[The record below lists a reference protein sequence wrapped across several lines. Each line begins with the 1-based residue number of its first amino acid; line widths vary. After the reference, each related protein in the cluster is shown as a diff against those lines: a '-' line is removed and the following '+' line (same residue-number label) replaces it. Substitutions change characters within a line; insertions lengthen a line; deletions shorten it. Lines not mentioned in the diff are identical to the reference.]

1 MFLNF
6 GNQSKRSI
14 INLQEEAYSMSI
26 RLEKVFAR
34 YSGTTILHNVD
45 LNLNGRD
52 IILGPNGSGKTTL
65 FRTILGVN
73 VHSEG
78 RIEIDG
84 VDVKK
89 IKGTAGILA
98 TNLDE
103 VYDLLRIPIRD
114 VAKLYLELGKGD
126 FSRFLSMV
134 EEFEA
139 FNALNKRLDELSAG
153 QRRIVC
159 NLIALAMN
167 TKYVLLDEPFEN
179 MDPAR
184 RVKMARII
192 MDWDCGIVMNTHATW
207 LLDKFSDWQ
216 AHLMFHGKAYGP
228 MKVNDLLDA
237 RIVEGQRENALNFK
251 IRERSFSLV
260 SGKQGIRLT
269 EMESLDRLFE
279 VGL

>member
-1 MFLNF
+1 
-6 GNQSKRSI
+6 
-14 INLQEEAYSMSI
+14 MSI
-26 RLEKVFAR
+26 RLQNVSAR
-34 YSGTTILHNVD
+34 YSRASILHDID
-45 LNLNGRD
+45 LDLNGRD

-73 VHSEG
+73 VYSEG
-78 RIEIDG
+78 HIEIDE

-89 IKGTAGILA
+89 IKSTPGILA

-103 VYDLLRIPIRD
+103 VYNLLRIPIRN

-139 FNALNKRLDELSAG
+139 SSALNKRLDELSAG
-153 QRRIVC
+153 QRRIMC

-184 RVKMARII
+184 RVKMAKII
-192 MDWDCGIVMNTHATW
+192 IDWDGGIIMNTHATW

-216 AHLMFHGKAYGP
+216 AHLMFHGKTCEP
-228 MKVNDLLDA
+228 VRVNGLLNS
-237 RIVEGQRENALNFK
+237 RIVEGQREGAISFT
-251 IRERSFSLV
+251 IREKTFSLV
-260 SGKQGIRLT
+260 SGNQGICLT

>member
-1 MFLNF
+1 
-6 GNQSKRSI
+6 
-14 INLQEEAYSMSI
+14 MSI
-26 RLEKVFAR
+26 KLRHVSAR
-34 YSGTTILHNVD
+34 YSRTSILHNVD
-45 LNLNGRD
+45 LDLNGKD

-78 RIEIDG
+78 CIEIDE
-84 VDVKK
+84 VDIEK
-89 IKGTAGILA
+89 IKGASGILA

-103 VYDLLRIPIRD
+103 VYNLLRLPIRD
-114 VAKLYLELGKGD
+114 VAKLYLELGRGD

-134 EEFEA
+134 KEFEA
-139 FNALNKRLDELSAG
+139 CNALNKRLDELSAG
-153 QRRIVC
+153 QRRIIC

-184 RVKMARII
+184 RVKMTKII
-192 MDWDCGIVMNTHATW
+192 IDWDGGIIMNTHATW
-207 LLDKFSDWQ
+207 LLDKFSDWK

-228 MKVNDLLDA
+228 VRIKDLLNS
-237 RIVEGQRENALNFK
+237 RIVEGQREGAIVFT
-251 IRERSFSLV
+251 IREKTFSLMF
-260 SGKQGIRLT
+260 GNQGIRLT

>member
-6 GNQSKRSI
+6 GKQSKRSI
-14 INLQEEAYSMSI
+14 INLQVEAYSMSI
-26 RLEKVFAR
+26 KLQKVSAR
-34 YSGTTILHNVD
+34 YSRTSILHNVD
-45 LNLNGRD
+45 LDLNGRD

-78 RIEIDG
+78 HIEIDG
-84 VDVKK
+84 ANVKK
-89 IKGTAGILA
+89 IKGTPGILS

-103 VYDLLRIPIRD
+103 VYNLLRIPIRD

-139 FNALNKRLDELSAG
+139 YNALNKRLGELSAG
-153 QRRIVC
+153 QRRIMC

-167 TKYVLLDEPFEN
+167 TRHVLLDEPFEN

-184 RVKMARII
+184 RVKMAKII
-192 MDWDCGIVMNTHATW
+192 MNWDGGIIMNTHATW

-216 AHLMFHGKAYGP
+216 AHLMFHGKVYGP
-228 MKVNDLLDA
+228 MRVNDLLNS
-237 RIVEGQRENALNFK
+237 RIVEGQREDAISFT
-251 IRERSFSLV
+251 IREKSFSLV
-260 SGKQGIRLT
+260 SVNQGIRLT